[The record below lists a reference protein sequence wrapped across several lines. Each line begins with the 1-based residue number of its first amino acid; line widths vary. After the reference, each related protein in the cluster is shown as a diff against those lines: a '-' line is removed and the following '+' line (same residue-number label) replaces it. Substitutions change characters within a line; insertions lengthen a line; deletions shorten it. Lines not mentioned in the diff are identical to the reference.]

1 VFHSCSCAMDP
12 AASLHPAAP
21 SALEATASVVESPT
35 AGSSSST
42 SSTSRGDVP
51 ASPGRSVPPVIEAKP
66 TLAVAIKQEELMAD
80 TLHRRRVAI
89 TMHRLFHPNADA
101 PPGGAAVR
109 TRTVGP
115 EGRGGAGTATGG
127 AGRAGDWGAHGGD
140 DPATSGPAN
149 SGGADDAAAA
159 DDVQDEADG
168 GGVGSGGDKPAAAR
182 EAVVGQAISGFSFF
196 APTQVAEAVA
206 RVPCVGME
214 QHLQEALTRAIFL
227 AADQDDVTGQLVL
240 DSPAE
245 DVMAVLLSTSRRT
258 CRGTIPLGTRV
269 RVLRFLRAMR

>member
-1 VFHSCSCAMDP
+1 
-12 AASLHPAAP
+12 
-21 SALEATASVVESPT
+21 
-35 AGSSSST
+35 
-42 SSTSRGDVP
+42 
-51 ASPGRSVPPVIEAKP
+51 
-66 TLAVAIKQEELMAD
+66 MAD

-89 TMHRLFHPNADA
+89 TMHRHIHPNADA

-140 DPATSGPAN
+140 DPAISGPAN

-182 EAVVGQAISGFSFF
+182 EAVVGQAIPGFSFF

-206 RVPCVGME
+206 RVACIGME
-214 QHLQEALTRAIFL
+214 KHRQEALTPAIFL

-245 DVMAVLLSTSRRT
+245 DVMAVLLSTSGRT